1 MELEK
6 TIAQNRNEWLV
17 YAYNVLKMSFEEISK
32 QVGLAKSTVQNYI
45 RYKYSNLLDKAKKIF
60 NKFFCKPRRNYSK
73 AIQTNNVDLLDNAKE
88 KCYLFRFY
96 DTNNNLVC
104 SKVGTTTRK
113 ITQRL
118 KEELR
123 SKTYSS
129 CAYAVID
136 RVYDC
141 GEMPAEGL
149 ESRIRAEYIRK
160 YPNSFKKNDRFN
172 KTLFDLE
179 EIDKIVQNYLQIA

>member
-60 NKFFCKPRRNYSK
+60 NKFFRKSRRNYSK

-96 DTNNNLVC
+96 DANNNLVC

-123 SKTYSS
+123 SKTYSN
-129 CAYAVID
+129 CVYAVID

-149 ESRIRAEYIRK
+149 ESLIRAEYIRK
-160 YPNSFKKNDRFN
+160 YPNLFKKNDRFI

>member
-60 NKFFCKPRRNYSK
+60 NKFFRKSRRNYSK

-96 DTNNNLVC
+96 DANNNLVC

-123 SKTYSS
+123 SKTYSN

-149 ESRIRAEYIRK
+149 ESLIRAEYIRK
-160 YPNSFKKNDRFN
+160 YPNLFKKNDRFI

>member
-60 NKFFCKPRRNYSK
+60 NKFFRKSRRNYSK

-113 ITQRL
+113 VTQRL

-141 GEMPAEGL
+141 GEIPAEGL

-160 YPNSFKKNDRFN
+160 YPNSFKKNDRFV
-172 KTLFDLE
+172 KVLFNLE

>member
-60 NKFFCKPRRNYSK
+60 NKFFRKPKRNYSK
-73 AIQTNNVDLLDNAKE
+73 AIQTNNIDLLDNAKE

-113 ITQRL
+113 VTQRL

-129 CAYAVID
+129 CEYAVID

-160 YPNSFKKNDRFN
+160 YPNSFKKNDRFI